1 MNDGQLSSMTK
12 AMIEAAKADV
22 PGAAAR
28 AKVWAQVSSAV
39 GAAAAGSGAAAGGAA
54 AAGGTGAK
62 LLVVGALFGGT
73 LTVGLAATV
82 LRVGQIPFFE
92 QHSQGRAAAAMID
105 RVAPA
110 VVPAEIA
117 PMGMA
122 GAPAGA
128 PAIVPGAGPVAA
140 TEPPTVQLSALLPVA
155 DEASGAAHASP
166 AARPAPAP
174 APPAHVSAPA
184 RATAPAAAR
193 PATAVDPL
201 AREAQLVSEARGA
214 LGRGDA
220 RGALQAVRAARAL
233 PSHQLTPE
241 ELAVESQALRALGR
255 PVEANE
261 ADVTLRS
268 QFPESA
274 LAH

>member
-1 MNDGQLSSMTK
+1 PV
-12 AMIEAAKADV
+12 AMA
-22 PGAAAR
+22 
-28 AKVWAQVSSAV
+28 
-39 GAAAAGSGAAAGGAA
+39 GAAAAPAFLPAAGSGVNA
-54 AAGGTGAK
+54 
-62 LLVVGALFGGT
+62 
-73 LTVGLAATV
+73 
-82 LRVGQIPFFE
+82 
-92 QHSQGRAAAAMID
+92 
-105 RVAPA
+105 
-110 VVPAEIA
+110 
-117 PMGMA
+117 
-122 GAPAGA
+122 
-128 PAIVPGAGPVAA
+128 
-140 TEPPTVQLSALLPVA
+140 EPPTVQLSALLPA
-155 DEASGAAHASP
+155 GDDAYGSAHAP
-166 AARPAPAP
+166 AARPAAP
-174 APPAHVSAPA
+174 ALAPLAPLALASA

-193 PATAVDPL
+193 PATGVDPL